1 MRSYYRDYKKS
12 SSNLFRADFAVSLDC
27 TDKNYD
33 SFENTVIKTHNTRM
47 KKKTVRANEVP
58 HETKTVRQAITKSLN
73 SKVRSH

>member
-1 MRSYYRDYKKS
+1 MKAMRSYYRDCKKS

-47 KKKTVRANEVP
+47 KKKLSELMKYLMRL
-58 HETKTVRQAITKSLN
+58 RQLGKQLQ
-73 SKVRSH
+73 KV